1 MRENNEISVKS
12 YDSALLIQKELID
25 NGYVVMLSREENL
38 WIINYIWDFIHDAAD
53 RNAVVFMNRED
64 YEEWES
70 LILEKVIKEKK
81 EGE

>member
-1 MRENNEISVKS
+1 MRENNEISLKS

-38 WIINYIWDFIHDAAD
+38 WIINYIWDFIRDAAD

-64 YEEWES
+64 YED
-70 LILEKVIKEKK
+70 EKA
-81 EGE
+81 